1 MLFPTRILDQ
11 GAVGVTDSTLAL
23 ESIIQEESERLERIE
38 EQRERDAFYGALT
51 DDAMV
56 LTGILS
62 IGLFILIYRKYG
74 VRPSTATISDRETV
88 VVPGDIPPAII
99 GRFLHSGMSSGH
111 HVVAT
116 IFDLARRG
124 MYRIK
129 EEEKEK
135 KSFFS
140 NQDSIFKISIAEER
154 PELNLTDW
162 EAMVAKFVDREI
174 QAGNNQFDKL
184 FSSSDSDY
192 NEFYSD
198 WNKKIKE
205 IYEAK
210 GWIDKESYKGLYIN
224 FMAQFIPLA
233 IAIFFLVYGNT
244 GIAIIGLLITVAMM
258 IASAAIIRRTP
269 EGESVYK
276 RWMAYKKGLK
286 NADER
291 TVRMEMLDR
300 HFIYAVAFHLSQSKI
315 KTLVEQSDNNFAV
328 MFPWIVLMS
337 GSTSS
342 PASVASSIGALAST
356 GAATATSV
364 GGGSGASAG
373 AAGGGAGGGAG

>member
-1 MLFPTRILDQ
+1 
-11 GAVGVTDSTLAL
+11 
-23 ESIIQEESERLERIE
+23 
-38 EQRERDAFYGALT
+38 
-51 DDAMV
+51 
-56 LTGILS
+56 
-62 IGLFILIYRKYG
+62 
-74 VRPSTATISDRETV
+74 
-88 VVPGDIPPAII
+88 
-99 GRFLHSGMSSGH
+99 
-111 HVVAT
+111 
-116 IFDLARRG
+116 
-124 MYRIK
+124 
-129 EEEKEK
+129 
-135 KSFFS
+135 
-140 NQDSIFKISIAEER
+140 
-154 PELNLTDW
+154 
-162 EAMVAKFVDREI
+162 
-174 QAGNNQFDKL
+174 
-184 FSSSDSDY
+184 
-192 NEFYSD
+192 
-198 WNKKIKE
+198 
-205 IYEAK
+205 
-210 GWIDKESYKGLYIN
+210 
-224 FMAQFIPLA
+224 MAQFIPLA